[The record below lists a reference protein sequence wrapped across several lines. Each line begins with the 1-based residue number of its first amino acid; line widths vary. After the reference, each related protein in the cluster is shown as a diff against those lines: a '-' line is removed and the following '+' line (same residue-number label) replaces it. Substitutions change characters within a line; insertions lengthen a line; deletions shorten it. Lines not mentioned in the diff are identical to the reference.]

1 MAEYCRFIYPGPY
14 PAGIVVKNPPA
25 NAGDAKDADLI
36 PGSGRSLKWQ
46 PTPVLLSGKFHDQK
60 SQAGFS
66 YMGIAELDTTERLSM
81 STRILKIDRLNECL
95 HTGSVVSIPLSHLL
109 SVPRLESQ
117 ALPICRKLERV

>member
-1 MAEYCRFIYPGPY
+1 MATYSSTLVWKIPWPEEPGR
-14 PAGIVVKNPPA
+14 
-25 NAGDAKDADLI
+25 L
-36 PGSGRSLKWQ
+36 Q
-46 PTPVLLSGKFHDQK
+46 
-60 SQAGFS
+60 

-81 STRILKIDRLNECL
+81 STCILKIDRLSECL